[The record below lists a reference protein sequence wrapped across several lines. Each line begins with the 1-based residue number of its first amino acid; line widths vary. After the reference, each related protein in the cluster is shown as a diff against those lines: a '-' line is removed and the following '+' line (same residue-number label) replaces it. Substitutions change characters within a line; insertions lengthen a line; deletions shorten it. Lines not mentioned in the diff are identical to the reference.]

1 MSSLSI
7 FGLGTSETVLL
18 ILHLVLVAL
27 CVWHLTVRS
36 GYGEARM
43 RFVLPLIMFMPGA
56 AVLYLLSAREGTV
69 PPDTIKTGSSSPVY
83 FEHRLGFRDG
93 GRGRRGLAPPP
104 PARVMVSVSFVLNGG
119 GYLSHYR
126 KFQNIC
132 PRVCSN

>member
-27 CVWHLTVRS
+27 CIWHLTARS

-43 RFVLPLIMFMPGA
+43 RFVLPLIVFMPGA
-56 AVLYLLSAREGTV
+56 AILYLLSAREGTV

-93 GRGRRGLAPPP
+93 GRSRWGLPRR
-104 PARVMVSVSFVLNGG
+104 
-119 GYLSHYR
+119 H
-126 KFQNIC
+126 K
-132 PRVCSN
+132 

>member
-27 CVWHLTVRS
+27 CIWHLTVCS

-43 RFVLPLIMFMPGA
+43 RFVLPLIVFMPGA

-93 GRGRRGLAPPP
+93 GRSRWGLPRR
-104 PARVMVSVSFVLNGG
+104 
-119 GYLSHYR
+119 R
-126 KFQNIC
+126 K
-132 PRVCSN
+132 